1 MSISAGT
8 RKQVWD
14 GMLTADLNQRY
25 WGYLVRRFNQYD
37 RSVKIFVALFSTG
50 SAVASWTIWQHHPLT
65 WQVVSGSAAVV
76 AIIAPFLKYPEDAGK
91 SAALKGKWAR
101 IMTQYERLWNGLD
114 GQAAA
119 AVQGQL
125 DRICERE
132 LEVSNDEAGLPDDR
146 KLAKVCYDEVVATHT
161 SKP

>member
-1 MSISAGT
+1 MGISAGT
-8 RKQVWD
+8 SKQVWN

-25 WGYLVRRFNQYD
+25 WGYLVRRFNRRD

-50 SAVASWTIWQHHPLT
+50 SAVASWTIWQQHPLT

-91 SAALKGKWAR
+91 SAALRGKWAR
-101 IMTQYERLWNGLD
+101 IMNQYERLWGRLD
-114 GQAAA
+114 AEKDAEIQSK
-119 AVQGQL
+119 L
-125 DRICERE
+125 DQIGERE
-132 LEVSNDEAGLPDDR
+132 LEVSNEEAGLPDDR

-161 SKP
+161 SGP